1 MKAVTDLNFE
11 KPFFWSEQFLSLQDS
26 NLNLAE
32 IEVDADLNQVLF
44 PYKINGNTVVSPG
57 IGTFGGLYPGQV
69 VDDWSPT
76 WNCLFREFQAYPSM
90 EIVFPPEY
98 FHRDVFLKQQEDLI
112 NLCSPKTVWETNQH
126 VPLDGDVISLLSKGN
141 QKKLRQF
148 RKAGGDTRI
157 GTNQDLLAA
166 VTLLEKSRERLGVV
180 LSMSRNQISNAFLKS
195 PDHYS
200 LYIAE
205 IKGVIAASA
214 IVVKLDK
221 ENIYVLYWGD
231 DADNWRHLS
240 PVVALFVSIYEDSAK
255 AGFKILDLGTS
266 SVSGV
271 INEGLARFKGNLG
284 AIKTR
289 KLKVAITL

>member
-1 MKAVTDLNFE
+1 M
-11 KPFFWSEQFLSLQDS
+11 SLQDS
-26 NLNLAE
+26 NFNLAE
-32 IEVDADLNQVLF
+32 LKVDTDLTQVLF
-44 PYKINGNTVVSPG
+44 PFQIHGNTVVSPG
-57 IGTFGGLYPGQV
+57 IGTFGGLYPSQV
-69 VDDWSPT
+69 VDDWSPI
-76 WNCLFREFQAYPSM
+76 WKCLFREFQAYPSM

-98 FHRDVFLKQQEDLI
+98 FHRNVFLKQQEDLI
-112 NLCSPKTVWETNQH
+112 DLYSPKTIWETNQH

-148 RKAGGDTRI
+148 REAGGLTRI
-157 GTNQDLLAA
+157 GTNQDLLSA

-180 LSMSRNQISNAFLKS
+180 LSMSRNQISKVFLKS
-195 PDHYS
+195 PDRYS

-205 IKGVIAASA
+205 IHNVIVASA
-214 IVVKLDK
+214 IIVKLDK

-271 INEGLARFKGNLG
+271 INEGLARFKDNLG

-289 KLKVAITL
+289 KLKVSITL